1 MGYSCYLLQ
10 PYSFVIKIDFEKQ
23 ILVNKKHKMKILQY
37 DIVVNYA
44 HSGKL
49 IMVNSL
55 ETGTEKAYIKLK
67 NWTAYLPQL
76 KLWNN
81 FFFLL
86 IDSVL
91 NS

>member
-37 DIVVNYA
+37 DIVVNHA
-44 HSGKL
+44 QKL

-55 ETGTEKAYIKLK
+55 ETGTEKTYIKLK
-67 NWTAYLPQL
+67 N
-76 KLWNN
+76 
-81 FFFLL
+81 
-86 IDSVL
+86 
-91 NS
+91 

>member
-1 MGYSCYLLQ
+1 
-10 PYSFVIKIDFEKQ
+10 
-23 ILVNKKHKMKILQY
+23 MKILQY

-55 ETGTEKAYIKLK
+55 ETGTEKTYIKLK

-81 FFFLL
+81 FFFYLL
-86 IDSVL
+86 TQF
-91 NS
+91 